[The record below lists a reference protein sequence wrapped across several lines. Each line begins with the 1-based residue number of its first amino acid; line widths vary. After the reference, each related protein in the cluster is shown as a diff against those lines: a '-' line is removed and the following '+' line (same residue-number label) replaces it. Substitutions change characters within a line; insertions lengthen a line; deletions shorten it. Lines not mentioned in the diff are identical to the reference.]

1 MTNTKHNSKA
11 PSDAQLRVLRE
22 MAQERGCTFTYPTS
36 AAEARAEFKRLKA
49 IPRQGRAFRDNDAA
63 SVRASATTSGGAAR
77 VQSSELTGYGSA
89 ARWKDSV
96 DEEDDAEVCERCGV
110 ETTDRSRIGGRLRY
124 RCSDFSA
131 CFGRRRGRR

>member
-1 MTNTKHNSKA
+1 
-11 PSDAQLRVLRE
+11 
-22 MAQERGCTFTYPTS
+22 MAEERGCTFTYPTTS
-36 AAEARAEFKRLKA
+36 AEARAEFKRLKA
-49 IPRQGRAFRDNDAA
+49 IPREGRAFREKDAA

-77 VQSSELTGYGSA
+77 VQRSELTGYGSA

-96 DEEDDAEVCERCGV
+96 DSDGAAEVCERCGV

-131 CFGRRRGRR
+131 CFGRRRGRQRRVGSL